1 MFDRKVLK
9 DRAKLTLSTSYFI
22 ILIACV
28 IVNIASSLCMGVLS
42 GRLRKIG
49 LMDLTSV
56 PYYRIIAI
64 LAVISVMSLIVL
76 ALSIFVLYPLQVGLK
91 YFMLQNEIGD
101 SRLDNLLFPFRV
113 NYKNITLTMFM
124 KNLFI
129 FLWSLLGFIPFAVGI
144 WKFSLADKLA
154 VLMANI
160 NVDTISPSQ
169 VLSLSGTMFSLFLF
183 SLLFSVPALIKQ
195 LQYTMTEYILADDP
209 DLDWRAALDRSKEM
223 MVGNKWA
230 YVKLILS
237 FIPWYIVSYLF
248 CCIGNMLLM
257 PYIEA
262 TVAQL
267 YLELSGKNSQL

>member
-1 MFDRKVLK
+1 MFDRKILK

-22 ILIACV
+22 VLAACV
-28 IVNIASSLCMGVLS
+28 IVNIASSVCVGVLS

-56 PYYRIIAI
+56 PYYRILAI

-101 SRLDNLLFPFRV
+101 SRLDNLLFPFRY

-129 FLWSLLGFIPFAVGI
+129 FLWSLLGFIPLIIGM
-144 WKFSLADKLA
+144 WKFSLADRLS
-154 VLMANI
+154 VLVMNI
-160 NVDTISPSQ
+160 NVNTVSPGQ
-169 VLSLSGTMFSLFLF
+169 ILSLSGTMFILLLFTLVF
-183 SLLFSVPALIKQ
+183 SLPALIKQ

-209 DLDWRAALDRSKEM
+209 DLDWCAALDRSKEM

-230 YVKLILS
+230 YVKLMLS
-237 FIPWYIVSYLF
+237 FLPWYIISNMF
-248 CCIGNMLLM
+248 CCIGNILLM

-262 TVAQL
+262 TVVQL
-267 YLELSGKNSQL
+267 YLELTGKNRQL